1 MFKDNLL
8 AILAAKIIA
17 QLKELKVVF
26 IALSVIQ
33 INNFYKI
40 IFVQKVG
47 NAIKVDLL
55 NLF

>member
-8 AILAAKIIA
+8 AILAAKIIV
-17 QLKELKVVF
+17 QPKELKIVF
-26 IALSVIQ
+26 IVLSVIQ
-33 INNFYKI
+33 INNFYKM
-40 IFVQKVG
+40 IFVLKVG